1 MPTIK
6 AYWYERKGKC
16 QLVLD
21 MLAWMYISSTG
32 VYLRCID
39 FKWLL
44 LLKRQHNFS
53 FSIFQFIIYLV
64 CVHSCMSIL
73 SHLEKYL
80 LLWQSD
86 IRVYVS
92 IDKYFFLF
100 YHLLMAMNY
109 FYIFVIANNTV
120 LGFIDKNRTVVAKS
134 WRRIGRDDKVVDEYI
149 KFYLFNA

>member
-1 MPTIK
+1 
-6 AYWYERKGKC
+6 
-16 QLVLD
+16 

-44 LLKRQHNFS
+44 LLQRQHNFS

-64 CVHSCMSIL
+64 CVHSRMSIL

-92 IDKYFFLF
+92 IDK
-100 YHLLMAMNY
+100 
-109 FYIFVIANNTV
+109 
-120 LGFIDKNRTVVAKS
+120 
-134 WRRIGRDDKVVDEYI
+134 
-149 KFYLFNA
+149 